1 MNDDIRKHT
10 ISVLVENRPGVLA
23 RVAGLF
29 ARRGYNIDSLAVSAT
44 EDATISRMTIATVG
58 DDRHLEQVVKQLN
71 KLVEVITVFDHT
83 GDDLIER
90 EIALIKIKATPKNRI
105 EIMQLASV
113 FKAEIASI
121 SSRDETMIL
130 ELTGDSDKVDALL
143 DTLSKFTILE
153 MVRTGSVALVRGTK
167 MT

>member
-1 MNDDIRKHT
+1 MNNEIRKHT

-44 EDATISRMTIATVG
+44 EDPATSRMTMVTMG
-58 DDRHLEQVVKQLN
+58 DNRHIEQVTKQLH
-71 KLVEVITVFDHT
+71 KLIDVINVFDHT

-90 EIALIKIKATPKNRI
+90 EISLIKLKATQKNRN
-105 EIMQLASV
+105 EIMQIAAA

-121 SSRDETMIL
+121 SPKEQTIIL
-130 ELTGDSDKVDALL
+130 ELTGDSDKVDAFLE
-143 DTLSKFTILE
+143 TLSSFRILE
-153 MVRTGSVALVRGTK
+153 MVRTGTVALVRGSRLT
-167 MT
+167 